1 MPKAGK
7 PTNTNAQK
15 KKDTKK
21 SKKEKDTKKPSKVAQ
36 TRQELTKQA
45 ENIDSNLHALK
56 QLGLIGSGA
65 TFDNGID
72 MTNMTKKEKKKVMMK
87 KKRAKGTPK

>member
-1 MPKAGK
+1 MPKVNKTG
-7 PTNTNAQK
+7 NTQK
-15 KKDTKK
+15 KNDKK
-21 SKKEKDTKKPSKVAQ
+21 NKKEKDAKKPSKVAQ

-45 ENIDSNLHALK
+45 EHIDSNLESLK
-56 QLGLIGSGA
+56 QLGLIGSG
-65 TFDNGID
+65 TFESTSID